1 MKKTH
6 LAAAIASVLAAP
18 AIHAQQA
25 GTNALPAVQVQGKAS
40 RTTTLD
46 SVNATGS
53 RLGLTVRETPASL
66 ELIDRE
72 TLDQRGV
79 RTLDDALNGAA
90 GVTVGGAP
98 GSPGVSSTRGF
109 SGGYITYL
117 FDGTRISVPT
127 MSTRPQDSWNYER
140 VEVLKGP
147 ASVLYGEGG
156 IGGAVNFVPRRADRS
171 KPGSEALLAYGSHG
185 SLRAAAGTG
194 GAFGDSGAYRVDFSH
209 QQTDGWREQSA
220 QRMDQLTSAVS
231 LRPSAALALEFSAD
245 WTRDDLDAD
254 YGIPLVSAAFAKEPT
269 SVVSDAAGR
278 VIDRRMLKTSYNV
291 RDGVMDSDSLWLR
304 ARQTWDFAPGWQLR
318 NELSHYSADRLWRNS
333 ESYSFVSPDRINRTM
348 GLVSHD
354 HQVWGDR
361 LDISHQ
367 GQLFGQPNR
376 FVIGAEVTQTD
387 FGSQRRFSDGSAL
400 TDAAFQVSALSPDTG
415 LYVDNAIYF
424 TGAGNRTDVTS
435 DVRTTAVFLEDALK
449 ITRAWTAVIGA
460 RSERIKL
467 TRTVN
472 DLNATTH
479 PYTAFGARYRP
490 NSLRIGAV
498 YDWSPV
504 TTLFAQA
511 VDAAAPVGSANLLL
525 QSSAN
530 GAFPLT
536 RGTQYEV
543 GIKQGFNNVEWTA
556 SVYQIEQS
564 NVLSRDPSNPALTVN
579 NGKVSSRGAELSA
592 AWRATPQLTLSGNA
606 ALVDAQFDTLVEAGG
621 VSRVGKRPP
630 LVPRQTA
637 RLWVAYRLDSLPVTL
652 GAAWTRTGAM
662 FTDNANSIRINGWS
676 RLDLH
681 ASWQLKSTRLSLR
694 IRNATDKLY
703 ATWSSA
709 NTSQFMLGAPRTV
722 ELSAK
727 FDF

>member
-1 MKKTH
+1 MTKTH
-6 LAAAIASVLAAP
+6 LAAAIASALAAP
-18 AIHAQQA
+18 ALHAQA
-25 GTNALPAVQVQGKAS
+25 TDTNALPAVQVQGKAA
-40 RTTTLD
+40 RTATLD
-46 SVNATGS
+46 ATSATGS

-66 ELIDRE
+66 ELIARE
-72 TLDQRGV
+72 TMDQRGV
-79 RTLDDALNGAA
+79 RTLDETLNGAA

-117 FDGTRISVPT
+117 FDGARISVPT

-171 KPGSEALLAYGSHG
+171 KPGSQALLAYGSHG

-194 GAFGDSGAYRVDFSH
+194 GAFGDTGAYRVDFSH
-209 QQTDGWREQSA
+209 QQTDGWRQQSA
-220 QRMDQLTSAVS
+220 QQMDQFTSAIS
-231 LRPSAALALEFSAD
+231 LRPSAALALEFTAD

-278 VIDRRMLKTSYNV
+278 VIDRRLLKTSYNV

-318 NELSHYSADRLWRNS
+318 NELSRYRADRLWRNS
-333 ESYSFVSPDRINRTM
+333 ESYSFVAPDRINRTM

-361 LDISHQ
+361 LDASHQ
-367 GQLFGQPNR
+367 GRLFGLSNR
-376 FVIGAEVTQTD
+376 FVIGAEFTQTD
-387 FGSQRRFSDGSAL
+387 FGSQRRFSDGSAA
-400 TDAAFQVSALSPDTG
+400 TNAAFQVSALSPDTG
-415 LYVDNAIYF
+415 LYIDDPKYF

-449 ITRAWTAVIGA
+449 LTRDWTVVIGA
-460 RSERIKL
+460 RSERINL

-472 DLNATTH
+472 DLNATAN
-479 PYTAFGARYRP
+479 PYTEFGASYRP
-490 NSLRIGAV
+490 NSWRIGTV
-498 YDWSPV
+498 YDWSTA

-530 GAFPLT
+530 GTFPLT
-536 RGTQYEV
+536 RGTQYEA
-543 GIKQGFNNVEWTA
+543 GLKQSFRDVEWTA
-556 SVYQIEQS
+556 SVYKIEQS
-564 NVLSRDPSNPALTVN
+564 NVLSRDPNNPALTVN
-579 NGKVSSRGAELSA
+579 NGQVSSRGAELSA

-621 VSRVGKRPP
+621 VSRVGKRPA
-630 LVPRQTA
+630 LVPRQTT
-637 RLWVAYRLDSLPVTL
+637 RLWVDYRLGTLPVTL
-652 GAAWTRTGAM
+652 GAAWAHTGAM
-662 FTDNANSIRINGWS
+662 FTDTANTIRIDGWS

-681 ASWQLKSTRLSLR
+681 ASWQLQPVELSLR
-694 IRNATDKLY
+694 IRNATDRLY

-709 NTSQFMLGAPRTV
+709 NTSQFVLGAPRTV
-722 ELSAK
+722 ELAAK
-727 FDF
+727 FDL